1 MKKLGS
7 TLIENLMT
15 EEELLHDA
23 LSENYMERAVIQE
36 QIVIFENLPE
46 LIKNGDVLKYGEEFK
61 TPEDMTK
68 AYKRIMYLKN
78 CLQSKLLSKED
89 QEKYMWT
96 IKEDEK
102 MRVDAVMN
110 MDLTEKEALKVSHGA
125 YLAYEHLCEDKS
137 DRYLYE

>member
-125 YLAYEHLCEDKS
+125 YLAYENLCEDKS